1 MEFSKPKV
9 TIDLEEYTELIKKIN
24 TVSPD
29 NEALSV
35 ILGLLKSSNSFDFRY
50 LLEVLS
56 RDAGIR
62 LTITHNPSLSSKY
75 PIVKTEKI

>member
-1 MEFSKPKV
+1 MPYLKPVV
-9 TIDLEEYTELIKKIN
+9 TIELEEYNELLKKIN
-24 TVSPD
+24 TSSPD
-29 NEALSV
+29 NEALSI
-35 ILGLLKSSNSFDFRY
+35 ILGLLKSSNNFDFRY

-62 LTITHNPSLSSKY
+62 LSITHNPSLGSKY